1 MAVKIRLA
9 RTGRHKDPSY
19 RIVAA
24 DSRFPKDG
32 RYIEQ
37 LGIYDPNDVN
47 NAARI
52 NEEAALKW
60 LGEGAQVS
68 DTVRMLFS
76 KAGIMKKHHEA
87 TLTKKKAKG
96 E

>member
-9 RTGRHKDPSY
+9 RVGRHKDPSY

-24 DSRFPKDG
+24 DSRFPRDG

-37 LGIYDPNDVN
+37 IGTYDPQDEN

-52 NEEAALKW
+52 DESLALKW
-60 LGEGAQVS
+60 LERGAQPS
-68 DTVRMLFS
+68 DTVRFLFS
-76 KAGIMKKHHEA
+76 KAGIMTKHHNA
-87 TLTKKKAKG
+87 KLTKKG

>member
-9 RTGRHKDPSY
+9 RFGRHKDPSY

-24 DSRFPKDG
+24 DSRFPRDG

-37 LGIYDPNDVN
+37 IGTYDPNDVN
-47 NAARI
+47 NEAKI
-52 NEEAALKW
+52 NEELALKW
-60 LGEGAQVS
+60 LNAGAQPS
-68 DTVRMLFS
+68 DTVRFLFS
-76 KAGIMKKHHEA
+76 KKGIMAKHHEEKLA
-87 TLTKKKAKG
+87 SKKSKG